1 MRKMIEHLAA
11 ALGRSK
17 GKKRV
22 LAVGAALCLA
32 AWATFGLSMAL
43 GIGAAAQVALL
54 SVALVVTDVLFWAAA
69 ALLGITVVQL
79 RRRRVGNLLPGR
91 RDDAA

>member
-1 MRKMIEHLAA
+1 MRKTIEHLAA

-22 LAVGAALCLA
+22 LAVGGALCLA
-32 AWATFGLSMAL
+32 AWATFGMSMAL

-54 SVALVVTDVLFWAAA
+54 SVALVITDVLFWAAA
-69 ALLGITVVQL
+69 ALLGMTVVQL
-79 RRRRVGNLLPGR
+79 RRRMVGNLLPGR

>member
-1 MRKMIEHLAA
+1 MRKTIEHLAA
-11 ALGRSK
+11 ALGCSK

-32 AWATFGLSMAL
+32 AWATFGMSMAL
-43 GIGAAAQVALL
+43 GIGTAAQVALL
-54 SVALVVTDVLFWAAA
+54 SAALVITDVLFWAAA

>member
-1 MRKMIEHLAA
+1 MRKTIEHLAA

-22 LAVGAALCLA
+22 LAVGAALCLG
-32 AWATFGLSMAL
+32 AWATFGLAMAL

-54 SVALVVTDVLFWAAA
+54 SVALVVTDVLFWVAA

-79 RRRRVGNLLPGR
+79 RRRLVGNLLPGR